1 MGSGAQTLATLAAT
15 PGDNLAAIGGRH
27 AAAKAMTALAD
38 QRAGLISALHPT
50 SPSVFGRLVGCIE
63 AACRPVNVAN
73 NSWDTD
79 SFTSC
84 SLEGEW
90 PRRSFD
96 SRLANTSLS
105 GLRLTRTR
113 KRRQSMASKR
123 TKALSEHES
132 HSESSLRSRL
142 LRSLPLALLLALGA
156 LLWFGLGLGDYLTFA
171 TLQEHHDRL
180 DGFVQAHYLT
190 ALLGFMLLYALNV
203 AFSLPVGTLLTL
215 AGGYLFGI
223 LPGAIAVVFAATLG
237 AMAVY
242 LAARTALGNFLKRRS
257 GSAFDRLREGF
268 RENAFSYLLVL
279 RLIPLFPFWLVN
291 LVPAFAGVRA
301 GTFFWATLLGI
312 LPGTLVY
319 ASAGNGLGRI
329 LEAGDT
335 PNFGLIFQPEIFGP
349 LIGLALLSLLPV
361 LYRRWKAQKQVGNDD
376 EGQI

>member
-1 MGSGAQTLATLAAT
+1 MSQKNPQPLSPGAKETGHSLQ
-15 PGDNLAAIGGRH
+15 
-27 AAAKAMTALAD
+27 AK
-38 QRAGLISALHPT
+38 
-50 SPSVFGRLVGCIE
+50 
-63 AACRPVNVAN
+63 
-73 NSWDTD
+73 
-79 SFTSC
+79 
-84 SLEGEW
+84 
-90 PRRSFD
+90 
-96 SRLANTSLS
+96 
-105 GLRLTRTR
+105 
-113 KRRQSMASKR
+113 
-123 TKALSEHES
+123 
-132 HSESSLRSRL
+132 L
-142 LRSLPLALLLALGA
+142 LRSLPLGLLLVTGA
-156 LLWFGLGLGDYLTFA
+156 LLWFGLGLGNYVSFA
-171 TLQEHHDRL
+171 ALQEHHGRL
-180 DGFVQAHYLT
+180 EDFVEANFLF

-223 LPGAIAVVFAATLG
+223 LPGAVAVVLAATLG

-319 ASAGNGLGRI
+319 AAAGNGLGRI
-329 LEAGDT
+329 LEAGET

-361 LYRRWKAQKQVGNDD
+361 LYRRWKAQKQVRNDD
-376 EGQI
+376 EGQIR